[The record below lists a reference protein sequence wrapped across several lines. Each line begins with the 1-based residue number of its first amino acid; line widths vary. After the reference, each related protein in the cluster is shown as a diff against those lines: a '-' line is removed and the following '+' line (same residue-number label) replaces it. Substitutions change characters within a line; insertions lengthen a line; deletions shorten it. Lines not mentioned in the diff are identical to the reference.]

1 VPFEINLI
9 PRQPRPKHEKMNFST
24 DSFDED
30 APMVSIGEWVD
41 DSVIEAISQT
51 SCLWNKWNV
60 LHSETHGTEEFS
72 TKGKYKHADFQAS
85 IDRGNAAEEQF
96 VSNCLA
102 MGASVRASSEHQDKC
117 DRIDFFLQC
126 HGSLVPLDV
135 KALRSIK
142 MYRGLQNRY
151 MWIELH
157 SNGSLFAGRNTCIA
171 LQYAAKKFVLL
182 SKAALQEFVKAKFT
196 NSQRVRWNQQAL
208 YRAYRREGKQHEWI
222 GLIELV
228 DCLPTCA
235 VALIVA

>member
-1 VPFEINLI
+1 
-9 PRQPRPKHEKMNFST
+9 
-24 DSFDED
+24 
-30 APMVSIGEWVD
+30 
-41 DSVIEAISQT
+41 
-51 SCLWNKWNV
+51 
-60 LHSETHGTEEFS
+60 
-72 TKGKYKHADFQAS
+72 
-85 IDRGNAAEEQF
+85 
-96 VSNCLA
+96 
-102 MGASVRASSEHQDKC
+102 
-117 DRIDFFLQC
+117 
-126 HGSLVPLDV
+126 
-135 KALRSIK
+135 
-142 MYRGLQNRY
+142 

-157 SNGSLFAGRNTCIA
+157 ANGSLFAGRNTCIA